1 MILMCML
8 CKAMCSGKKMLLFL
22 NMVFISDLGRV
33 IISVSD
39 SHVGKE
45 NNNPSFKGVIN
56 IL

>member
-8 CKAMCSGKKMLLFL
+8 YKAMRSGKKMLLFL
-22 NMVFISDLGRV
+22 NMVFVSDLGRA
-33 IISVSD
+33 INSVSD

-45 NNNPSFKGVIN
+45 NNNPFFRGVIN